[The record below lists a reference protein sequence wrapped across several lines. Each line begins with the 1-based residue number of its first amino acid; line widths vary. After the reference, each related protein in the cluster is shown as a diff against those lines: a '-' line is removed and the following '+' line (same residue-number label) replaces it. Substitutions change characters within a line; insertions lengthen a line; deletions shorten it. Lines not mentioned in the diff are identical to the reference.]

1 MAEITK
7 GMTKDTAR
15 ALEAIRPLAD
25 ELGVR
30 IDADMCNL
38 YIENTTIGIYANST
52 YATVM
57 EALGYIFITQY
68 PAFRRMKR
76 ETLDD
81 LRNTENWCWAKEAGD
96 D

>member
-1 MAEITK
+1 MEE
-7 GMTKDTAR
+7 MTQEMTEDTAR
-15 ALEAIRPLAD
+15 ALEVIRPLAD
-25 ELGVR
+25 ELGVK
-30 IDADMCNL
+30 IDADKSHL
-38 YIENTTIGIYANST
+38 YIENTMIGIYANST

-81 LRNTENWCWAKEAGD
+81 LRDTVNWCWFKKD
-96 D
+96 

>member
-1 MAEITK
+1 
-7 GMTKDTAR
+7 MTKDTAR

-81 LRNTENWCWAKEAGD
+81 LRNTVNRCWAKGAEE
-96 D
+96 